1 MSGHRHLAWGL
12 VAVLLVPAP
21 SLAQGGKADVPFLA
35 QVLAG
40 GKDTAA
46 RMEAARRLGDSK
58 DPKALEPLVKA
69 VQDENK
75 SVRWAALEALGDLG
89 DRRALP
95 TILQYLKKKEP
106 YNWGRRVAANA
117 LGNLKGPGAVEALIE
132 LLKEDDP
139 YVRRNAAMA
148 LGKLKDERAI
158 PPLIELL
165 KDGNEWLRKS
175 VQGILVKMAGASVAG
190 STPRDYQSWMKWYQ
204 ERRRS

>member
-1 MSGHRHLAWGL
+1 MSGHRNLAWWL
-12 VAVLLVPAP
+12 AAALLILASRP
-21 SLAQGGKADVPFLA
+21 AQGAEADLRFLA
-35 QVLAG
+35 EVLVG
-40 GKDTAA
+40 PKDTAA
-46 RMEAARRLGDSK
+46 RMEAARRLGESK
-58 DPKALEPLVKA
+58 DPMALDPLLKA

-95 TILQYLKKKEP
+95 TILRFLKKKEP

-117 LGNLKGPGAVEALIE
+117 LGNFKDRSAIEALIR
-132 LLKEDDP
+132 LLTEDDP

-148 LGKLKDERAI
+148 LGKIKDERAI

-165 KDGNEWLRKS
+165 KDSNEWLRKS
-175 VQGILVKMAGASVAG
+175 VQEILVKMAGSSLAG
-190 STPRDYQSWMKWYQ
+190 DTPRDYQSWMKWYQ